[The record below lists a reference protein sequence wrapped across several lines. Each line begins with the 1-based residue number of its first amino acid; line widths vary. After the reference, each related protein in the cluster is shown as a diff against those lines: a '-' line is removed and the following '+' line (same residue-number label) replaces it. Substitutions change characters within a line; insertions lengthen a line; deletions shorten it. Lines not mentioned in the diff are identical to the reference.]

1 MYNIYSP
8 ESKGQFSSQ
17 STANFSSG
25 KIQTQPRIKCLNKQ
39 TFTTTHTHTQKEA
52 NPLFFTRSNRDQTDQ
67 YPTQSTTR
75 PQAPWRMLNS
85 KVKQRC
91 G

>member
-39 TFTTTHTHTQKEA
+39 TNNMLLVLKRSK
-52 NPLFFTRSNRDQTDQ
+52 LFNL
-67 YPTQSTTR
+67 
-75 PQAPWRMLNS
+75 A
-85 KVKQRC
+85 
-91 G
+91 